1 MVQIIVFLLVALVV
15 TAIMM
20 RDQLAEWLRLSRSRN
35 WPLTSA
41 TIEGGEIAIFKGKYG
56 TTFTVTLSYSYHV
69 DGQYYSGY
77 HIQDFDSEPDA
88 ESDRHRTGSP
98 GEDSARSQGGCV
110 SRGAVARSGSLGSL
124 SPTRRSWRRKL

>member
-1 MVQIIVFLLVALVV
+1 MVLSGVFLLIALVV

-41 TIEGGEIAIFKGKYG
+41 TIEGGERAIFKGKYG

-77 HIQDFDSEPDA
+77 HIQDFNSEPDA
-88 ESDRHRTGSP
+88 ESYIETLKGRAADIGYDP
-98 GEDSARSQGGCV
+98 QKPEV
-110 SRGAVARSGSLGSL
+110 SVLRPEQPIR
-124 SPTRRSWRRKL
+124 